1 MQKIDLTELQAQIDN
16 RQLSASEQPTQRT
29 EHQERIIETIWE
41 TLTDIYGSTL
51 ANQYGDVMPEAWIA
65 LLKGL
70 SPIQMK
76 AGLNKLATRESPFP
90 PNGAEF
96 RQLCLP
102 ETISPDGKNSSA
114 YLSFDD
120 PKHPEYAHYGKKK
133 LESSGYVSKRKEAG
147 RAALSG
153 LRDMFP
159 EAKPKDEE
167 LVVDADGSL
176 VVKGD
181 GEE

>member
-1 MQKIDLTELQAQIDN
+1 MQKIDLTEIQAQIDN
-16 RQLSASEQPTQRT
+16 RQLTASEQPTQRT

-51 ANQYGDVMPEAWIA
+51 ASQYGDVMPEAWIA

-133 LESSGYVSKRKEAG
+133 LESSGYVSKRKETGNEAL
-147 RAALSG
+147 RALHDSLG
-153 LRDMFP
+153 SS
-159 EAKPKDEE
+159 KNDES
-167 LVVDADGSL
+167 VVDADRSGMGE
-176 VVKGD
+176 GD
-181 GEE
+181 G